1 MKQKGVYQKYLEV
14 EKQKEKEK
22 KIKEKYGIDE
32 NTTIVINEE
41 SNFKKSAKNMINAL
55 MFILRIV
62 FYMFIIVTSVVGTT
76 ILLNLNLRTFFFDY
90 ITKIL

>member
-1 MKQKGVYQKYLEV
+1 MKQKGVYQKYLE
-14 EKQKEKEK
+14 KQKEKEK
-22 KIKEKYGIDE
+22 KLKEKYGIDE

-41 SNFKKSAKNMINAL
+41 SNLNKSAKNMINAL

-90 ITKIL
+90 IAKIL

>member
-1 MKQKGVYQKYLEV
+1 MKQKGVYQKFLEKK
-14 EKQKEKEK
+14 KQEEKEK

-41 SNFKKSAKNMINAL
+41 SNFKKSAKNIINAL

-76 ILLNLNLRTFFFDY
+76 ILLNLNLRIFFFDY
-90 ITKIL
+90 IAKIL

>member
-1 MKQKGVYQKYLEV
+1 MKQKGVYQKYLEM

-41 SNFKKSAKNMINAL
+41 SNLNKSTKNMINAL

>member
-1 MKQKGVYQKYLEV
+1 MKQKGVYQKYLEM

-41 SNFKKSAKNMINAL
+41 SNLNKGAKNMFNAL

-62 FYMFIIVTSVVGTT
+62 FYIFIIVTSVVGTT
-76 ILLNLNLRTFFFDY
+76 ILLNLNLRAFFFDY

>member
-1 MKQKGVYQKYLEV
+1 MKQKGVYQKYLEI

-41 SNFKKSAKNMINAL
+41 SNLNKGAKNMFNAL

-62 FYMFIIVTSVVGTT
+62 FYIFIIVTSVIGTT

-90 ITKIL
+90 IAKIL

>member
-1 MKQKGVYQKYLEV
+1 MKQKGVYQKYLEM

-32 NTTIVINEE
+32 KTKIEMNEE
-41 SNFKKSAKNMINAL
+41 PNFKKSAKNIINAL

-90 ITKIL
+90 IAKIL

>member
-1 MKQKGVYQKYLEV
+1 MKQKGVYQKYLEM

-32 NTTIVINEE
+32 NTAIVINEE
-41 SNFKKSAKNMINAL
+41 SNLNKSAKSMINAL

-62 FYMFIIVTSVVGTT
+62 FYMFIIVTSIVGTT

>member
-1 MKQKGVYQKYLEV
+1 MKQKGVYQKYLEM

-62 FYMFIIVTSVVGTT
+62 FYMFIIVTSIVGTT
-76 ILLNLNLRTFFFDY
+76 IFLNLNLRTFFFDY
-90 ITKIL
+90 IAKIL

>member
-1 MKQKGVYQKYLEV
+1 MKQKGVYQKFLEQK
-14 EKQKEKEK
+14 KQKEKEK

-32 NTTIVINEE
+32 NTTIIINEE
-41 SNFKKSAKNMINAL
+41 SNLNKSAKNMISAL

-62 FYMFIIVTSVVGTT
+62 FYIFIIVTSVVGTT

-90 ITKIL
+90 IAKIL

>member
-1 MKQKGVYQKYLEV
+1 M
-14 EKQKEKEK
+14 EKQKEK

-41 SNFKKSAKNMINAL
+41 SNLNKGAKNMFNAL

-62 FYMFIIVTSVVGTT
+62 FYIFIIVTSIVGTT

-90 ITKIL
+90 IAKIL

>member
-1 MKQKGVYQKYLEV
+1 MKQKGVYQKYLEM

-32 NTTIVINEE
+32 NTTIV
-41 SNFKKSAKNMINAL
+41 
-55 MFILRIV
+55 
-62 FYMFIIVTSVVGTT
+62 TSIVGTT

-90 ITKIL
+90 IAKIL

>member
-1 MKQKGVYQKYLEV
+1 MKQKGVYQKYLEM
-14 EKQKEKEK
+14 EKRKEKEK
-22 KIKEKYGIDE
+22 KLKEKYGIDE

-41 SNFKKSAKNMINAL
+41 SNLNKSAKNMINAL

-90 ITKIL
+90 IAKIL

>member
-1 MKQKGVYQKYLEV
+1 MKQKGVYQKYLEM
-14 EKQKEKEK
+14 EKQKEKERK
-22 KIKEKYGIDE
+22 LKEKYGIDE

-41 SNFKKSAKNMINAL
+41 SKLNKSAKNMINAL

-90 ITKIL
+90 IAKIL

>member
-1 MKQKGVYQKYLEV
+1 M

-41 SNFKKSAKNMINAL
+41 SNLNKGAKNMFNAL

-62 FYMFIIVTSVVGTT
+62 FYIFIIVTSVVGTT

>member
-1 MKQKGVYQKYLEV
+1 MKQKGVYQKYLEM

-32 NTTIVINEE
+32 NTRFLLMYNE
-41 SNFKKSAKNMINAL
+41 I
-55 MFILRIV
+55 
-62 FYMFIIVTSVVGTT
+62 IIVTSIVGTT

-90 ITKIL
+90 IAKLL

>member
-1 MKQKGVYQKYLEV
+1 MKQKGVYQKYLEMK
-14 EKQKEKEK
+14 KQKEKEK

-41 SNFKKSAKNMINAL
+41 SNLNKSAKNMVNAL

-62 FYMFIIVTSVVGTT
+62 FYIFIIVTSIVGTT

-90 ITKIL
+90 IAKIL

>member
-1 MKQKGVYQKYLEV
+1 MKQKGVYQKYLEM
-14 EKQKEKEK
+14 EKEK
-22 KIKEKYGIDE
+22 KLKEKYGIDE

-41 SNFKKSAKNMINAL
+41 SNLNKSAKNMINAL

-90 ITKIL
+90 IAKIL

>member
-1 MKQKGVYQKYLEV
+1 MKQKGVYQKYLEM

-22 KIKEKYGIDE
+22 KIREKYGIDE

-41 SNFKKSAKNMINAL
+41 SNLDKSAKNLINAL

-62 FYMFIIVTSVVGTT
+62 FYMFIIVTSVIGTT

-90 ITKIL
+90 IAKIL

>member
-1 MKQKGVYQKYLEV
+1 MKQKGVYQKYLEM

-62 FYMFIIVTSVVGTT
+62 FYIFIIVTSVVGTT

-90 ITKIL
+90 IAKIL